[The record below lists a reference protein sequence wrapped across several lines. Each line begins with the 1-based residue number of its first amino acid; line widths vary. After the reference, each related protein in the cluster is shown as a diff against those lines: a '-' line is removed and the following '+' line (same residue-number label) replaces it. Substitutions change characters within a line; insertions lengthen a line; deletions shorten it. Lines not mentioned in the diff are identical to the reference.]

1 MALSHEEIIKK
12 MKAEE
17 AKKES
22 KKDNGKVTDLG
33 SMEESPE
40 MLELKK
46 QLAESKAQLDKTES
60 ERQKLQNQVQD
71 NFDTK
76 SFNENQNAVNT
87 ILNGNVKQYFKKHYS
102 YDVGDKKLEFDVR
115 MHLQSIQELTK
126 IEVLA
131 QQMTEGMLDNLQD
144 GLAYTYRALATF
156 KIVGDSV
163 PDWLTDDSGY
173 RLDIVQNVYGDYL
186 EWSETFRQ
194 QQVR

>member
-1 MALSHEEIIKK
+1 MALSHEEIIKQ

-17 AKKES
+17 AQKES
-22 KKDNGKVTDLG
+22 KSKSNVTDLG
-33 SMEESPE
+33 TMGDESAE
-40 MLELKK
+40 TLALKK
-46 QLAESKAQLDKTES
+46 QLEEMKAKLNTTES
-60 ERQKLQNQVQD
+60 ENQKLKNQAQD
-71 NFDTK
+71 AFDSK

-87 ILNGNVKQYFKKHYS
+87 ILNGDIKKYFKKHYS
-102 YDVGDKKLEFDVR
+102 YKVGDSKLEFDVR

-131 QQMTEGMLDNLQD
+131 QQMTEGMLDSLQD

-173 RLDIVQNVYGDYL
+173 RLDIVQDVYSDYL
-186 EWSETFRQ
+186 DWSETFRQ
-194 QQVR
+194 QQRK

>member
-17 AKKES
+17 AEKEAKKGNS
-22 KKDNGKVTDLG
+22 NVTDLG

-40 MLELKK
+40 VLELKK
-46 QLAESKAQLDKTES
+46 QLAESKAQLDKTEL

-87 ILNGNVKQYFKKHYS
+87 ILNGDVKQYFKKHYS
-102 YDVGDKKLEFDVR
+102 YAVGGKKLEFDVR

-173 RLDIVQNVYGDYL
+173 RLDIVQDVYGDYL

>member
-17 AKKES
+17 AKKEA
-22 KKDNGKVTDLG
+22 KKGNGKVTDLG

-40 MLELKK
+40 VLELKK
-46 QLAESKAQLDKTES
+46 QLAASKAQLDKTEL

-71 NFDTK
+71 NFDTQ

-87 ILNGNVKQYFKKHYS
+87 ILNGDLKQYFKKHYS
-102 YDVGDKKLEFDVR
+102 YDVGGKKLEFDVR

>member
-1 MALSHEEIIKK
+1 MALSHEEIIKQ

-17 AKKES
+17 AQKES
-22 KKDNGKVTDLG
+22 KSKSNVTDLG
-33 SMEESPE
+33 TMGDESAE
-40 MLELKK
+40 TLALKK
-46 QLAESKAQLDKTES
+46 QLEEMKAKLNTTES
-60 ERQKLQNQVQD
+60 ENQKLKNQAQD
-71 NFDTK
+71 AFDSK

-87 ILNGNVKQYFKKHYS
+87 ILNADIKKYFKKHYS
-102 YDVGDKKLEFDVR
+102 YKVGDSKLEFDVR

-131 QQMTEGMLDNLQD
+131 QQMTEGMLDRLQD

-173 RLDIVQNVYGDYL
+173 RLDIVQDVYSDYL
-186 EWSETFRQ
+186 DWSETFRQ
-194 QQVR
+194 QQRK